1 MNKIKLIINNN
12 KTLLTNFSYLTLLQ
26 IFLMFSPLLT
36 YPYLIKVLGLELNG
50 IIVFAQSLSNYLSL
64 IINFGF
70 NIYGTRLI
78 SINKNNKE
86 YLNKIISIIYTCKF
100 IIWFI
105 LLIVWVIILS
115 TFNFFSNYFLIYLIS
130 YFLTFSELLIPIWL
144 FQGIEDMKYI
154 TIINI
159 TIKLFFLVFIF
170 ICVKTCYD
178 FYWVPVLNSLG
189 ALIGG
194 LASLWIVFSKLKFK
208 YSLPSWCNIK
218 LYIKESTPLFL
229 STVSIQIYANINK
242 LLIGSTL
249 GMREVSIYDMC
260 EKMIILLR
268 LPLQTIQQV
277 IFPKISREK
286 NISYINKILKWV
298 LFINIIICF
307 FVGLFSPSIM
317 KYMLGYIDYNG
328 IVVLLI
334 MSCSFI
340 ISGINIFLGGCRLLP
355 WGYTKLY
362 TKISFINCSFF
373 LLLCISLF
381 FFKVFSMYTITFL
394 NLITEIC
401 SFILL
406 VKYNKR
412 LGLLYEKK

>member
-12 KTLLTNFSYLTLLQ
+12 KTLLTNFSYLTVLQ

-78 SINKNNKE
+78 SINKSNKE

-105 LLIVWVIILS
+105 LLIIWIIILS
-115 TFNFFSNYFLIYLIS
+115 SFNFFSNYFPIYLIS

-194 LASLWIVFSKLKFK
+194 LASLWIVFSKLKFR

-298 LFINIIICF
+298 LVINIIICF

-373 LLLCISLF
+373 LILCISLF
-381 FFKVFSMYTITFL
+381 IFKVFSMYTITFL

-406 VKYNKR
+406 IKYNKR